1 MELQPLVD
9 SPAVFIAH
17 DMVTQCLYADWR
29 GDYNQELSR
38 STCRMLLAVQRQ
50 RPCPKLLN
58 DYSSMTRTTVELT
71 LWGQQWLADMQAAG
85 LRCIAWVLPTDP
97 LARQVTEHIVQGI
110 HQPQVVTFQDVA
122 SAYAWLQQQPL
133 LGGLL
138 SGAQLSSN

>member
-1 MELQPLVD
+1 MELHPLVD
-9 SPAVFIAH
+9 SPSVFIAH
-17 DMVTQCLYADWR
+17 DTVNQCLYADWR

-50 RPCPKLLN
+50 RPYPRLLN

-97 LARQVTEHIVQGI
+97 LARQVTEHIVQAI
-110 HQPQVVTFQDVA
+110 DQPRVVTFQDVA
-122 SAYAWLQQQPL
+122 SAYSWLQQQPL
-133 LGGLL
+133 L
-138 SGAQLSSN
+138 SVPLSSN